1 LVAKQRPIRSLS
13 PENRFGASPTWSFY
27 AATSRRSKATLIAD
41 CRAATQRPSGS
52 DVMDVVRPMSTADD
66 DAVAEI
72 GAISAILR
80 LLM

>member
-1 LVAKQRPIRSLS
+1 M
-13 PENRFGASPTWSFY
+13 
-27 AATSRRSKATLIAD
+27 ATVIAD
-41 CRAATQRPSGS
+41 CLAATQRPSGS